1 MVSTTD
7 TLKICVG
14 CNMDATDHKGTII
27 IKSNDEDME
36 LYISNDLTKAQ
47 TLQILLECLHVIRH
61 TDIDD
66 DDAIAFE
73 TGNAI
78 H

>member
-1 MVSTTD
+1 MVLTAHISTIGT
-7 TLKICVG
+7 G
-14 CNMDATDHKGTII
+14 YNMQADHKGTVI
-27 IKSNDEDME
+27 IKSTDNEME

>member
-7 TLKICVG
+7 TLKTYTG
-14 CNMDATDHKGTII
+14 CNMQAADHKGTLI
-27 IKSNDEDME
+27 IKSNDDEME
-36 LYISNDLTKAQ
+36 LYISNDLTKSQ
-47 TLQILLECLHVIRH
+47 VLQILLECLHIIRN
-61 TDIDD
+61 TDIDND
-66 DDAIAFE
+66 ESIAFE

>member
-1 MVSTTD
+1 
-7 TLKICVG
+7 
-14 CNMDATDHKGTII
+14 MDADHKGTII
-27 IKSNDEDME
+27 IKSSDEDME
-36 LYISNDLTKAQ
+36 LYMSNDLTKSQ
-47 TLQILLECLHVIRH
+47 VLQILLECQHVIRN

>member
-1 MVSTTD
+1 VVLTAHISTIGT
-7 TLKICVG
+7 G
-14 CNMDATDHKGTII
+14 YNMQADHKGTVI
-27 IKSNDEDME
+27 IKSTDNEME

>member
-1 MVSTTD
+1 VVLTAHISTIGT
-7 TLKICVG
+7 G
-14 CNMDATDHKGTII
+14 YNMQADHKGTII
-27 IKSNDEDME
+27 IKTNDEDME
-36 LYISNDLTKAQ
+36 LYISNDLSKSQ
-47 TLQILLECLHVIRH
+47 VLQILLECLHVIRK

-66 DDAIAFE
+66 NDAIAPE

>member
-7 TLKICVG
+7 TSKTYTG
-14 CNMDATDHKGTII
+14 CNMDADHKGTVI
-27 IKSNDEDME
+27 IKSNDDEME
-36 LYISNDLTKAQ
+36 LYISNDLSKSQ
-47 TLQILLECLHVIRH
+47 VLQILLECLHVIRN

-66 DDAIAFE
+66 DDAISFE

>member
-7 TLKICVG
+7 ILKIYIG
-14 CNMDATDHKGTII
+14 CNMDADHKGTII

-36 LYISNDLTKAQ
+36 LYISNDLSKSQ
-47 TLQILLECLHVIRH
+47 VLQILLECLHVIRN

-66 DDAIAFE
+66 DAAISFE

>member
-7 TLKICVG
+7 TSKIYTG
-14 CNMDATDHKGTII
+14 CNMDADYKGTII
-27 IKSNDEDME
+27 IKSTDNEME
-36 LYISNDLTKAQ
+36 LYISNDLSKAQ
-47 TLQILLECLHVIRH
+47 TLQILLECLHVIRN

-66 DDAIAFE
+66 DDAISFE
-73 TGNAI
+73 TGNYI

>member
-1 MVSTTD
+1 VVLTAHISTIGT
-7 TLKICVG
+7 G
-14 CNMDATDHKGTII
+14 YNMQADHKGTVI

-61 TDIDD
+61 TGIDD
-66 DDAIAFE
+66 DDAISFE